1 MKEIKKGFNQIKY
14 QNDYKKKNY
23 DRLEIIVP
31 KGLKEII
38 KNVAKDKNIS
48 VNKFVNSAIEEKLN
62 NF

>member
-48 VNKFVNSAIEEKLN
+48 VNKFVNSAIEEKLHN
-62 NF
+62 S

>member
-62 NF
+62 NS